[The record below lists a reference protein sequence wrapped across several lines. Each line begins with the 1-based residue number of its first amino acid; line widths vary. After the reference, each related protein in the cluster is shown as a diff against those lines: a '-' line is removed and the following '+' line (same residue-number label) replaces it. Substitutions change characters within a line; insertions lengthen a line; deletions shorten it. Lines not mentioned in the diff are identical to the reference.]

1 MTFGATHLVENF
13 LATLHLFIVQ
23 VSRTW
28 NGKSAMP
35 YQKRIETVIRHLG
48 REVVHIV
55 IELIC
60 FWREKSSHSIGN
72 ALVCAVGMI
81 GRIRIGFNGT
91 DNRRIFS
98 HCFCPGIGGVEIRTI
113 AARNIRYVPNGICP
127 RSVLK

>member
-1 MTFGATHLVENF
+1 MTFGATYLVENF

-72 ALVCAVGMI
+72 ALVCAVGSDLMALI
-81 GRIRIGFNGT
+81 TVGFLA
-91 DNRRIFS
+91 
-98 HCFCPGIGGVEIRTI
+98 I
-113 AARNIRYVPNGICP
+113 ASAQA
-127 RSVLK
+127 SVV